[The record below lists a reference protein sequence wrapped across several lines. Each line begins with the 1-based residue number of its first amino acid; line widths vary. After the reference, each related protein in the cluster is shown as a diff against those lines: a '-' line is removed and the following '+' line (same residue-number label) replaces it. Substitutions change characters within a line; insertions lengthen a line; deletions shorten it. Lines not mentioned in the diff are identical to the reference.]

1 MEELGVEPDPQVEVG
16 SDAAGSPVVRISGDL
31 DISGIDALEAQVAP
45 LLAEHP
51 LKLIVDVRELRFADS
66 SAIALWVRWSSNVE
80 SFELRNPTPLLRRV
94 IMSMGLSDKL
104 TVMP

>member
-1 MEELGVEPDPQVEVG
+1 M
-16 SDAAGSPVVRISGDL
+16 ISGDL

-51 LKLIVDVRELRFADS
+51 PKLIVDVRELRFADS

-94 IMSMGLSDKL
+94 ITSMGLSDKL
-104 TVMP
+104 AVMP